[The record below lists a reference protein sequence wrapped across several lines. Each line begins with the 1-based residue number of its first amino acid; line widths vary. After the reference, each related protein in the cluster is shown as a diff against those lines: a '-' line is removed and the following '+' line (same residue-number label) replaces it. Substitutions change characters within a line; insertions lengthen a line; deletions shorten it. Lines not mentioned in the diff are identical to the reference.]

1 MSAILTD
8 FHHVTQAIRFL
19 NATNVYGALG
29 RTTAWTNEASPP
41 APDPADTELDETICY
56 APLTTQTLVVPD
68 AGGSIEVDGVL
79 YTAVSEANAY
89 TSGAIRVYVE
99 ARFDYDNAPLV
110 TWRQAG
116 FYSGLVKGGGAGSG
130 ILLPADVSDPGILE
144 TCDNRTPTT
153 RAIDKVDVIT
163 AVIQF

>member
-1 MSAILTD
+1 MAAILTD
-8 FHHVTQAIRFL
+8 RHHVKQAIRFL
-19 NATNVYGALG
+19 NSTNVYGAIG
-29 RTTAWTNEASPP
+29 RTTAWSNESSPP
-41 APDPADTELDETICY
+41 APDPTATALTEVVCY
-56 APLTTQTLVVPD
+56 APLSAQTLVKPD
-68 AGGSIEVDGVL
+68 AGGSIEVNGVL
-79 YTAVSEANAY
+79 YSAVSEANAY
-89 TSGAIRVYVE
+89 TEGAIRVYVE

-130 ILLPADVSDPGILE
+130 ILLPADVTSPGILE
-144 TCDNRTPTT
+144 TIDNRTPTV